1 MRKLIGLIVVA
12 VLAVYLFWPHH
23 SSSYSASH
31 VSAAMKYHNQAAKI
45 VNKGGMIMSAEDAN
59 QILELYKKALA
70 EADQADIAEMNKYH
84 PGFGDHFRDEFI
96 AGLRLIVNS
105 PNATIQ
111 QMRGQALR
119 DRFGEWYQGNLKR

>member
-1 MRKLIGLIVVA
+1 
-12 VLAVYLFWPHH
+12 
-23 SSSYSASH
+23 
-31 VSAAMKYHNQAAKI
+31 MKYHNQAAKI